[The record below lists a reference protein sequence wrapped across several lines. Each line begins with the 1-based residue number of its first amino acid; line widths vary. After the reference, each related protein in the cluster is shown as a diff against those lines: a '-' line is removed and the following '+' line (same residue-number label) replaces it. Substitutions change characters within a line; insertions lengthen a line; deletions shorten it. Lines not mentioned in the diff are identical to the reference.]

1 MPPRGQGPRLWERP
15 GRRAGDGRI
24 THRPVWLIVD
34 GRHNEST
41 GCRLDDRAGA
51 EKALAEYIARKHVAR
66 ARGGE
71 RHPHEIP
78 VADAL
83 ALYAADIVPRLAR
96 PAECAARIERLLAFF
111 GDSVMSE
118 INGALCR
125 RYAERRGGA
134 TAARRELEDLRA
146 AFNHFHRE
154 GHVRVPIGVVLP
166 ARPPSRERWL
176 TRAEAARLVR
186 HCWRFRERQNGA
198 TTRRFTRRHV
208 ARFILIGL
216 YAGRRAGAI
225 VEAALSPQAGR
236 GWIDLQRGIFHPRAR
251 IMRTKKRQPPIRLP
265 LRLLAHLR
273 RWKRRGQRYAVEWN
287 DAPIR
292 RMARAFRAAVHDA
305 GLGTDVTPHTLRH
318 TSATWMMQRGADP
331 WAAAGYLGMSLETLI
346 RTYGHHHPDH
356 LKAAWGVFD
365 RPGGEI
371 KPGPKAKTGRKRP
384 ARAKKRKRRPPRRAR
399 RK

>member
-1 MPPRGQGPRLWERP
+1 MPPRGQGPRLWERRE
-15 GRRAGDGRI
+15 RRDGRGRT
-24 THRPVWLIVD
+24 THRAVWLIVD

-41 GCRLDDRAGA
+41 GCRLDNRAGA
-51 EKALAEYIARKHVAR
+51 ERALAAYIARKHLAH
-66 ARGGE
+66 ARGRE

-83 ALYAADIVPRLAR
+83 ALYAADIAPRQAR
-96 PAECAARIERLLAFF
+96 PGECAARIERLLAFF
-111 GDSVMSE
+111 GDRLLSD

-125 RYAERRGGA
+125 RYAGHRGGGA
-134 TAARRELEDLRA
+134 AARRELEDLRA
-146 AFNHFHRE
+146 ALNHFYRE
-154 GHVRVPIGVVLP
+154 GHVRVPIGIVLP
-166 ARPPSRERWL
+166 PRPPARERWL
-176 TRAEAARLVR
+176 TRTEAARFVL
-186 HCWRFRERQNGA
+186 HCWRHRERQNGA
-198 TTRRFTRRHV
+198 ATGRFPRRHV
-208 ARFILIGL
+208 ARFILVAL

-225 VEAALSPQAGR
+225 VEAALAPEPGR
-236 GWIDLQRGIFHPRAR
+236 GWIDLRCGVFHPRPR
-251 IMRTKKRQPPIRLP
+251 IVRTKKRQPPIRLP

-273 RWKRRGQRYAVEWN
+273 RWRRSGQDYAVEWN
-287 DAPIR
+287 GGPIG
-292 RMARAFRAAVHDA
+292 RMAKAFRAAARDA
-305 GLGTDVTPHTLRH
+305 GLGADVTPHTLRH

-371 KPGPKAKTGRKRP
+371 KPATKAKIGRKRP
-384 ARAKKRKRRPPRRAR
+384 SRAKKRKFRPTGRTT